1 MSPPSPA
8 AAPDNDAAPPMHT
21 IPIADRPRHGTWWNT
36 LMFPLLFNLG
46 ILGIS
51 SAQVCAVPLLLVPFV
66 GRRLFEGVVD
76 WTKDGFGR
84 LRESC
89 AAMHRRR
96 PPCRTRGTRIN
107 PGFDECEGA
116 D

>member
-1 MSPPSPA
+1 MAPTAPA

-66 GRRLFEGVVD
+66 GPPVD
-76 WTKDGFGR
+76 LAEQGSILALMSARVLTDQ
-84 LRESC
+84 
-89 AAMHRRR
+89 
-96 PPCRTRGTRIN
+96 
-107 PGFDECEGA
+107 
-116 D
+116 